1 MKTGVHAAVAMA
13 LSVGLGAMASAEESA
28 TAPGSASH
36 GKAVFEAQ
44 CGLCHGLG
52 AGDAG
57 QGPDL
62 NGVIGRSPAA
72 AKDYPFTDA
81 LKAKSG
87 APWTVQSLDAFLKD
101 PQAFAPGT
109 TMPIAVAGAE
119 DRADLIAFL
128 ATTK

>member
-13 LSVGLGAMASAEESA
+13 LSVGLGPMTSAEGGA
-28 TAPGSASH
+28 TAPGSASR
-36 GKAVFEAQ
+36 GKAVYGAQ

-62 NGVIGRSPAA
+62 NGVIGRPPAA

-81 LKAKSG
+81 LKAKAG
-87 APWTVQSLDAFLKD
+87 ALWTVQSLDAFLKD

-109 TMPIAVAGAE
+109 TMPIAVSRAE

-128 ATTK
+128 STTK